1 MKEAIDTCMY
11 MIYGSFSKHGNQRKG
26 GTEMNTQQHQDLAF
40 SQYCR
45 ISGVTKVSSAV
56 HFIMPDEASV
66 GHSPAFVLFGVS
78 QPGQP
83 FFSVLG
89 FAVQLH

>member
-1 MKEAIDTCMY
+1 MARFQNTVT
-11 MIYGSFSKHGNQRKG
+11 KG
-26 GTEMNTQQHQDLAF
+26 KGDSHLV
-40 SQYCR
+40 

-66 GHSPAFVLFGVS
+66 DHSPAFVLFGVS